1 MSKGII
7 FDMDGLL
14 VDTEVV
20 LLEAYQHLLQRYGND
35 AFTQTYYVQN
45 YSGHNE
51 EDNMWRLISEFEFP
65 ITLEMGLAECKKL
78 RGSYLL
84 KE

>member
-35 AFTQTYYVQN
+35 AFTQTCYVQN

-51 EDNMWRLISEFEFP
+51 EDNM
-65 ITLEMGLAECKKL
+65 
-78 RGSYLL
+78 
-84 KE
+84 